1 MRFQQ
6 RINKQIANLKA
17 YLIRNDTQITESIEL
32 QLQILSTLLSDYYN
46 ASDYIDKNGY
56 IQEYNKGTTT
66 ALNPLIKLKYESIKL
81 IRKILKDIIPKD
93 NGDLDAEMFLQSLTN
108 NNLNNI

>member
-6 RINKQIANLKA
+6 RINKQIANIKA
-17 YLIRNDTQITESIEL
+17 YLIRHDTELTESIEF
-32 QLQILSTLLSDYYN
+32 QLNILSSLLSDYYN
-46 ASDYIDKNGY
+46 ASDYIEKNGY
-56 IQEYNKGTTT
+56 IQEYNKGTTQ

-81 IRKILKDIIPKD
+81 IRKILKDILPKD

-108 NNLNNI
+108 Q